1 MVLVDENCIW
11 CGVCESIAWSIF
23 KIENGMSHVIK
34 QPETEE
40 EINATKDAISA
51 CPVAAIKE

>member
-1 MVLVDENCIW
+1 MVLVDENCIGCW
-11 CGVCESIAWSIF
+11 VCESVAWSIF
-23 KIENGMSHVIK
+23 KVEDGMSHIIK

-40 EINATKDAISA
+40 EISSTKDAIAA

>member
-1 MVLVDENCIW
+1 
-11 CGVCESIAWSIF
+11 
-23 KIENGMSHVIK
+23 MSHIIK

-40 EINATKDAISA
+40 EISSTKDAIAA